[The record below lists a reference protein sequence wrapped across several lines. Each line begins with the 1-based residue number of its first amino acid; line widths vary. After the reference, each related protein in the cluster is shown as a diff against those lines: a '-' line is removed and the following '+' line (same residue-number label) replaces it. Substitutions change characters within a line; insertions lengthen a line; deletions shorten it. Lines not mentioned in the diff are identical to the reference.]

1 MDAIFFVFL
10 VLFFQS
16 FWSDFL
22 VWFRF
27 SRCEWFL
34 KNVPGSMVFTVFSA
48 HSHFV
53 QTLFLQSLPCKFA
66 SKFRLFFVLIFVE
79 KIEKIR

>member
-1 MDAIFFVFL
+1 MNAFFFVFL
-10 VLFFQS
+10 ALFFHT
-16 FWSDFL
+16 FLPDFL

-34 KNVPGSMVFTVFSA
+34 KNVLGTMVFTVFSA

-53 QTLFLQSLPCKFA
+53 QTFFFQSFPCKFA
-66 SKFRLFFVLIFVE
+66 FKFRLFFVFFFGR
-79 KIEKIR
+79 KIEKIS